1 MGGSWKQ
8 PRSTGVEERPLSKDE
23 EIRMVIL
30 YAREKRQSA
39 ESPEE
44 LSDALERVDQMLS
57 EIITQ

>member
-8 PRSTGVEERPLSKDE
+8 PRSSEVEERPLSKDE